1 MSNVFAHTP
10 LKAIAE
16 AVNADDAVRADA
28 IVELHARVERDTARF
43 DATGKGEGKVKREVA
58 FLRQLEEGE
67 RANHAAAFQAGSK
80 TPVAKPEAAA
90 KPKGEAKG
98 ADPLAAAAKALG
110 VDATQLAAFVS
121 LARKSL

>member
-28 IVELHARVERDTARF
+28 IVELHARIERDKERL
-43 DATGKGEGKVKREVA
+43 DAPGKGEGKVKREVA

-67 RANHAAAFQAGSK
+67 RANHVAAFHAGRN
-80 TPVAKPEAAA
+80 TPVAAATGAAPLGAAA
-90 KPKGEAKG
+90 GG
-98 ADPLAAAAKALG
+98 LG
-110 VDATQLAAFVS
+110 VDATQLAAFIS
-121 LARKSL
+121 LVRK

>member
-28 IVELHARVERDTARF
+28 IVELHARIERDTARF

-58 FLRQLEEGE
+58 FLRQLEEGDV
-67 RANHAAAFQAGSK
+67 ANHVAAFQAGRK
-80 TPVAKPEAAA
+80 TPVAEPKAAA
-90 KPKGEAKG
+90 KPKGKAKG

-110 VDATQLAAFVS
+110 VDAAQLAAFVS
-121 LARKSL
+121 LVRK